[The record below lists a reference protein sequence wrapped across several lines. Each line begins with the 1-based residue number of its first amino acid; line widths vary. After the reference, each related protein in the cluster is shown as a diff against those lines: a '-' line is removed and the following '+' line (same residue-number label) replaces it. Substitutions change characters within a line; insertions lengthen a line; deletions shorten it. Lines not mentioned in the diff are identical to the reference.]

1 MSIKF
6 IDELT
11 PGTTYAVIDRKK
23 DQFVVDPSS
32 DITMSGLDRL
42 LYMEEK
48 TTVSPYV
55 HTQIPKT
62 RFTFQDTAG
71 ESVSLKKT
79 HDLLFIELPPAAGTP

>member
-32 DITMSGLDRL
+32 DDITVSVPDRL

-71 ESVSLKKT
+71 KSVSLKKT
-79 HDLLFIELPPAAGTP
+79 HDLLFIES

>member
-11 PGTTYAVIDRKK
+11 PGTAYAVIDRKT
-23 DQFVVDPSS
+23 DQFVVDPLL
-32 DITMSGLDRL
+32 DNITMSVPYRL

-62 RFTFQDTAG
+62 RFTFQDSNG
-71 ESVSLKKT
+71 ELVSLKKT
-79 HDLLFIELPPAAGTP
+79 HDLLFIES